1 MNDPT
6 RTTLP
11 APVVAARIARWLLLP
26 LSWLALQAQA
36 VQIELTPPAGSVA
49 FGDDV
54 VVLPNGNIVV
64 RDSQASIPAAGAGAV
79 HLFAPDGTLISTLRG
94 ASANDSVGN
103 FGIRVLA
110 NGHFVVGSRYFDNG
124 AIENAGAVTW
134 CHASTGCSGTVSAAN
149 SLIGTSAFQQLGQV
163 IALANGHYLVAS
175 SGFDNGALVNVG
187 AVIWCNGN
195 SGRTGTL
202 TAANALVGS
211 SANDSIGSGAVLLLA
226 NGDAVIASPF
236 WDNGA
241 AINTGAV
248 TRISGSGG
256 LVGNVS
262 AANSRVATTAD
273 SRIGSGGLV
282 ALANGHYVIVSH
294 SFDNGADA
302 DVGAVTWCSGLSAC
316 IGAVTPANSLIGAL
330 PGDAVGSAGATA
342 LANGNYVV
350 ASGRVDIGGVTDAGA
365 VTLVNGSAAFSGV
378 VGAANSLH
386 GSTAM
391 DRVGE
396 DRVSAL
402 ANGNYVVRSTLWDNG
417 AIVNAGASTFG
428 NGSSGITGPV
438 SVANSLVGSTANDNV
453 GYAYMLA
460 NGNYVV
466 YSQFWDNGAA
476 ADVGSVAWCSGTSGC
491 SGAISAANALVGTSG
506 SPIGARVLA
515 LANGNYVVGS
525 PQWDNAASADV
536 GAVTW
541 ASGTSGRVGTVSAAN
556 SMIGASAGDHLGSY
570 LRELADGSFVATS
583 PDFDLGATLDVGAV
597 LRLPGHSAS
606 VGMLSGANTLRGSQA
621 GDQFGASNVDALP
634 DGRLVVQSEYFDNG
648 AISEAGAT
656 ALIPVGGLTGP
667 VPAANQVIGL
677 IADQGSAQYY
687 GYDAVRGQIAV
698 GHGPDNRVTLLRLPS
713 DEAQLFANGFE

>member
-1 MNDPT
+1 MNTPN
-6 RTTLP
+6 RP
-11 APVVAARIARWLLLP
+11 CAPSSHHRAGVARWLLLP
-26 LSWLALQAQA
+26 TCLLALTTQAAQT
-36 VQIELTPPAGSVA
+36 ELVPPPGSVN
-49 FGDDV
+49 FGEDIT
-54 VVLPNGNIVV
+54 VLPNGNIVV

-79 HLFAPDGTLISTLRG
+79 HLFSPTGTLISTLRG
-94 ASANDSVGN
+94 ASAGDNVGAW
-103 FGIRVLA
+103 GIAVLG
-110 NGHFVVGSRYFDNG
+110 NGHFVVQSRYWDNG
-124 AIENAGAVTW
+124 AAQNAGAVTW
-134 CHASTGCSGTVSAAN
+134 CHAQTGCNGTVSAAN
-149 SLIGTSAFQQLGQV
+149 SLVGSGAYEQLGKV
-163 IALANGHYLVAS
+163 IALANGNYLVVS
-175 SGFDNGALVNVG
+175 SGWDNGAATNVG
-187 AVIWCNGN
+187 AVAWCDGS
-195 SGRTGTL
+195 SGRVGTL
-202 TAANALVGS
+202 SPANALVGTVAS
-211 SANDSIGSGAVLLLA
+211 DGVGSGAALA
-226 NGDAVIASPF
+226 LTSGDAVIASPY

-256 LVGNVS
+256 LVGDVS
-262 AANSRVATTAD
+262 AANSRVATSAD
-273 SRIGSGGLV
+273 SRLGSGGLV

-302 DVGAVTWCSGLSAC
+302 DVGAVTWCSGIAAC

-330 PGDAVGSAGATA
+330 PGDAVGSSGVTA

-350 ASGRVDIGGVTDAGA
+350 ASGRVDIGGVSDAGA
-365 VTLVNGSAAFSGV
+365 VTLVNGTAAFSGV
-378 VGAANSLH
+378 VSAANSLY
-386 GSTAM
+386 GTTTM

-402 ANGNYVVRSTLWDNG
+402 ANSNYVVRSTAWDNG

-438 SVANSLVGSTANDNV
+438 SAANSLVGSSANDDV
-453 GYAYMLA
+453 GYAYPLA

-506 SPIGARVLA
+506 SPIGYRVLA

-525 PQWDNAASADV
+525 PYWDNAASADV

-570 LRELADGSFVATS
+570 LRGLADGSFVATS

-597 LRLPGHSAS
+597 LRLPGQSAS
-606 VGMLSGANTLRGSQA
+606 VGMLSGANALHGPQA
-621 GDQFGASNVDALP
+621 GDQFGSSNIDALP

-648 AISEAGAT
+648 AIADAGAT
-656 ALIPVGGLTGP
+656 ALVPVGGLTGA

-687 GYDAVRGQIAV
+687 GYDTVRGQIAV
-698 GHGPDNRVTLLRLPS
+698 GHGPDNRVTLLRLQP
-713 DEAQLFANGFE
+713 DERPLFANGFE